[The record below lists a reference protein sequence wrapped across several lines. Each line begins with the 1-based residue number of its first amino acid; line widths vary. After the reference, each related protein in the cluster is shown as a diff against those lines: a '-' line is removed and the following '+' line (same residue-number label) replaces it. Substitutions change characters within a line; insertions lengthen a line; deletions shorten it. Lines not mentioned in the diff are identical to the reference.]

1 MVRIERRK
9 LLQVI
14 AGGLVGASWIR
25 SDRTRV
31 RTVTEPLSQEDP
43 PADPDDFD
51 PAVHGFGFSNWAGDT
66 GADADGEQFNY
77 EPVDVTKEE
86 VQRAIENSWTT
97 ALSRARE
104 SLMTRIVYSWIGGNA
119 ATNGHCYGMAF
130 SAEEYFETQSELPHG
145 VDAASEIPRPTD
157 RYGGV
162 GDRVRKFQTSQ
173 ILRAEPFWF
182 AFLGFRWGLADQ
194 RESLDQLTNAIDATG
209 SAGLALNGEGNAHQV
224 LAYGYERTDDV
235 TDVSIYDPNYQ
246 ATDHI
251 DSDDVWML
259 SVDRESGDVL
269 EIGDGYDEFLY
280 HHPEM
285 DLSVADRLIGGRD
298 HVLNKLS
305 DAVFLGLESGGT
317 LNIDAVEDALV
328 DRPAAEYADSNG
340 APYADAAVVLGSLEE
355 FEISIDGE
363 AGTEYSLD
371 AFGLRDGDPVL
382 DEIVSNT
389 LGEVPVQLR
398 FQTGDAGEFAVDVI
412 EDAKESTA
420 EAAEEAGETTGN
432 GTEEIAEET
441 AWIEDNRWLAAIG
454 GTLGLGAAFRYLVGS
469 SAEDDET

>member
-1 MVRIERRK
+1 M
-9 LLQVI
+9 
-14 AGGLVGASWIR
+14 
-25 SDRTRV
+25 
-31 RTVTEPLSQEDP
+31 SQEDL
-43 PADPDDFD
+43 PADPNGFD
-51 PAVHGFGFSNWAGDT
+51 PAVHGFGFSNWAGDA

-86 VQRAIENSWTT
+86 VRRAIENSWTT
-97 ALSRARE
+97 ALSRAHE

-130 SAEEYFETQSELPHG
+130 SAEEYFETPSELPHG
-145 VDAASEIPRPTD
+145 VDAASEITRPTD
-157 RYGGV
+157 RYNAV
-162 GDRVRKFQTSQ
+162 GDRIRKFQTSQ

-182 AFLGFRWGLADQ
+182 GFLGFRWGLADH

-209 SAGLALNGEGNAHQV
+209 FAGLALNGEANAHQV
-224 LAYGYERTDDV
+224 LAYGFERTDDA

-246 ATDHI
+246 AADHM
-251 DSDDVWML
+251 DPDDIWTL

-298 HVLNKLS
+298 HVLDRLS
-305 DAVFLGLESGGT
+305 DAVFFGLESGGT
-317 LNIDAVEDALV
+317 LDIDVAEDALV
-328 DRPAAEYADSNG
+328 DRPAAEYADPDG
-340 APYADAAVVLGSLEE
+340 APYADAAVVLGSLDE

-371 AFGLRDGDPVL
+371 TFGLRDGDPAL
-382 DEIVSNT
+382 DEIVTYT

-398 FQTGDAGEFAVDVI
+398 FQIDDAGDFAVDVI
-412 EDAKESTA
+412 EDAKESTTG
-420 EAAEEAGETTGN
+420 AAEEAEETTGN
-432 GTEEIAEET
+432 GAEEIVEGAEQAEET
-441 AWIEDNRWLAAIG
+441 AEETDWIRDNWWLAGIG
-454 GTLGLGAAFRYLVGS
+454 GALGLGAAFRYLIGS
-469 SAEDDET
+469 SDEDDET